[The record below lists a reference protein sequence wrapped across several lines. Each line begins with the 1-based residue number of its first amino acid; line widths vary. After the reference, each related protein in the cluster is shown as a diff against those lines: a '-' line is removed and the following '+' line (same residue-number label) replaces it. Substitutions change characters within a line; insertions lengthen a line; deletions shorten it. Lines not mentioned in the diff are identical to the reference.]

1 MSSAIA
7 IRNQS
12 TELSREQ
19 VELLKDTIARGATDG
34 ELGMFIQVCNRL
46 QLDPF
51 ARQIF
56 LVKRWDATARRE
68 VATPQVSIDGF
79 RLVADRTGKYAGQ
92 TEPEWCGED
101 GKWVNVWLSKK
112 PPSAARVGVIRT
124 DFERPLYAVALF
136 DEYVQRKKDGEVT
149 HMWAT
154 KGSLMISKCAEA
166 LALRKAFPAELSG
179 VYTTDEMGSADND
192 QRVEVVEASP
202 KASAPA
208 KSAVERT
215 KQALQSKKQA
225 AEQRPTL
232 DAVLAGIEAAETL
245 AELDRVGVLA
255 NKLGDDDK
263 ARARE
268 AFKQRKVV
276 LRRNADLVDQEPPH
290 DEHGVVQEGF
300 DYGPPAMTEEQQRS
314 WAGDDDEPGSR
325 G

>member
-7 IRNQS
+7 LRQQNS
-12 TELSREQ
+12 ELSPEQ
-19 VELLKDTIARGATDG
+19 FELLKNTIAKGATND
-34 ELGMFIQVCNRL
+34 ELAVFVQVCNRL

-56 LVKRWDATARRE
+56 LVKRWDKGLRRE

-124 DFERPLYAVALF
+124 DFKQPLYALALF
-136 DEYVQRKKDGEVT
+136 DEYVPRTKEGQIT

-179 VYTTDEMGSADND
+179 VYTTDEMGQADND
-192 QRVEVVEASP
+192 TPRAEVVASS
-202 KASAPA
+202 SAGEPA
-208 KSAVERT
+208 KSAVEAT
-215 KQALQSKKQA
+215 KEKLRGKKASKLDDVLRRIA
-225 AEQRPTL
+225 AAKTHDELTAVTA
-232 DAVLAGIEAAETL
+232 DAGQLT
-245 AELDRVGVLA
+245 
-255 NKLGDDDK
+255 GDDRGK
-263 ARARE
+263 ARE
-268 AFKQRKVV
+268 AYARRKAQIEF
-276 LRRNADLVDQEPPH
+276 ADDEPPH
-290 DEHGVVQEGF
+290 DPETGELVDDQG
-300 DYGPPAMTEEQQRS
+300 G
-314 WAGDDDEPGSR
+314 AGDETEAGAR